1 MKRILLTLITLT
13 AGMFMLVSEEAAA
26 LNDGVYA
33 KISTAKGDLL
43 FQLDYENL
51 PLTVSNFVANAEDKT
66 EASSYGDLSFYKVIP
81 GYALFSGE
89 TEDSGNGDYTFPRE
103 TGGQYSNGTPGAM
116 TMASRQGKDHGSRF
130 MILIG
135 GDAFLDSKYTAF
147 AKIIQGQEHLG
158 KIRENSKAKIE
169 ILRIGAKAEAFLP
182 DRNSVT
188 ALIEEAREKS
198 RAEFARKYPAVAE
211 VLTSLGEGVQKSETG
226 IYYKVHK
233 EGKGAKPRP
242 GNTVQMHYA
251 GRLLSG
257 QEFDNSFQR
266 GEPFSFT
273 LGEDGVIPGWVE
285 TALSMQSGEQRTI
298 LLPPELAYGSK
309 GYGPIPP
316 DAWLI
321 FDIEL
326 IDFQ

>member
-13 AGMFMLVSEEAAA
+13 AGMFMLASEETAA
-26 LNDGVYA
+26 LSDGVYA

-66 EASSYGDLSFYKVIP
+66 ETSSYEDLSFYKVIP

-89 TEDSGNGDYTFPRE
+89 AEDNGKGDYTFPRE
-103 TGGQYSNGTPGAM
+103 NGGQYSNGTPGAI
-116 TMASRQGKDHGSRF
+116 TMASRQGEDHGSRF

-147 AKIIQGQEHLG
+147 AKIIQGQEVLG

-169 ILRIGAKAEAFLP
+169 ILRIGAEAEAFQP
-182 DRNSVT
+182 DRNSVA
-188 ALIEEAREKS
+188 ALIEDAREKS
-198 RAEFARKYPAVAE
+198 REEFARKYPVVAE
-211 VLTSLGEGVQKSETG
+211 ILVSLGEGVQKSETG

-233 EGKGAKPRP
+233 EGKGGNPRP
-242 GNTVQMHYA
+242 GNTVQMHYS

-257 QEFDNSFQR
+257 QEFDNSYLR

-285 TALSMQSGEQRTI
+285 TALSMQPGEQRTI